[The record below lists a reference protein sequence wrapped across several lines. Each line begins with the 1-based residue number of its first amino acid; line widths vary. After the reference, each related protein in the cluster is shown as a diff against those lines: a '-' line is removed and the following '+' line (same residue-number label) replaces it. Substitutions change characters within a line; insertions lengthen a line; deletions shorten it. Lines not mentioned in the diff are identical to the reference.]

1 MVVPSSSSNQTQF
14 SRVRSAFDPSGQLL
28 CVAGRDGR
36 VRVYDVLQRRLRV
49 ECHDA
54 RRAAK
59 VTALAFAP
67 AATPADAS
75 ALLAVGYANGNTA
88 LWSLATASI
97 VAVLNSHASVA
108 SVAAADASFAASSA
122 VLALAWAP
130 HRADR
135 LVASLADGSMAV
147 WARAA
152 PASATGTGA
161 STGASSGASSGA
173 GDASHWTLLAR
184 HRTVGRGAAS
194 MTALTASTYATA
206 GLAVRLVAARAAADD
221 PEDVTLESLPK
232 LPARHSA
239 PVTTLCAAR
248 GAEDRG
254 VVASANGTERQL
266 YLWQCAEQGSRL
278 VAGFNA
284 DAPAVFVDCAA
295 ISTPSSSGTSSS
307 ESKNS
312 SSSSNST
319 MIGLLSVTGT
329 GTVDVWVQR
338 LDARTS
344 TRAAVPHCRIASEN
358 LALAASKAFAAR
370 FVDASHVLVARG
382 NPAVLP
388 RFDVV
393 AIRAADTD
401 ARLLSTVTLPA
412 AADTLDV
419 ADVTA
424 ATALPGEGAK
434 KRKKGAAADANT
446 VDVLAPHEAG
456 AIVSIKEA
464 ETAAEDNEEDDDI
477 AEAAAVAAL
486 DKGAG
491 ERLQERGK
499 RARRAAGALTVE
511 ERVAMEE
518 GAGIRADSMHTA
530 LMQAIRTNDQALLD
544 TCLYSGAAEGRALRR
559 GGSDVLT
566 NTVRRLPPQYVVPFL
581 TATVD
586 RFQSTPGQGLV
597 LVQWIR
603 AVLAEHLSYLMTV
616 PNIVTT
622 LSGLYLA
629 VHARLESHKSILKLS
644 GRLDL
649 VLAQIARQG
658 KRADGEASVY
668 AAAAAAPPLNVITED
683 SDGEP
688 QNQEFVDPAADDDD
702 DDMRDE
708 EVRGPASRA
717 ALDDDEDEDDD
728 DLDDDEDEEEDDDE
742 EDDDS
747 ALDDDLDEE
756 ALDKI
761 RL

>member
-1 MVVPSSSSNQTQF
+1 MVVPSSSNQTQF

-49 ECHDA
+49 ECYDA
-54 RRAAK
+54 RRSAK

-67 AATPADAS
+67 AAAATDAS

-97 VAVLNSHASVA
+97 VAVLNSHASAA
-108 SVAAADASFAASSA
+108 SVAAADAAFAPAPA

-130 HRADR
+130 RRADR
-135 LVASLADGSMAV
+135 LVACLADGAMAV

-152 PASATGTGA
+152 TPAS
-161 STGASSGASSGA
+161 
-173 GDASHWTLLAR
+173 DAAADTAARWTLLAR
-184 HRTVGRGAAS
+184 NRTVARGVAS
-194 MTALTASTYATA
+194 MAALTATTYATA
-206 GLAVRLVAARAAADD
+206 GLAVRLVAARAADDDADD
-221 PEDVTLESLPK
+221 VALESLPK

-239 PVTTLCAAR
+239 PVTALCAAR
-248 GAEDRG
+248 GAEDLG

-266 YLWQCAEQGSRL
+266 YLWQCAERGSRL

-284 DAPAVFVDCAA
+284 DAPALFVDCAA
-295 ISTPSSSGTSSS
+295 LSATTTTSSS
-307 ESKNS
+307 SDSKDKGGS
-312 SSSSNST
+312 SSSSSSSST
-319 MIGLLSVTGT
+319 VVGVLSVTGT

-338 LDARTS
+338 LDAKTGA
-344 TRAAVPHCRIASEN
+344 RAAVPHCRIASES

-393 AIRAADTD
+393 AVRAADSD
-401 ARLLSTVTLPA
+401 PKLLASVTLPA
-412 AADTLDV
+412 VADTLDV

-424 ATALPGEGAK
+424 SAAAAHPGEAAA
-434 KRKKGAAADANT
+434 KRKKGGAT

-456 AIVSIKEA
+456 AIVSIKD
-464 ETAAEDNEEDDDI
+464 AAGEGEGEGDEEDDEI

-486 DKGAG
+486 DRTAVA
-491 ERLQERGK
+491 RQQERGK

-544 TCLYSGAAEGRALRR
+544 TCLYSAASEGRALRR
-559 GGSDVLT
+559 GGNDVLT

-603 AVLAEHLSYLMTV
+603 AVLTEHLSYLMTV

-629 VHARLESHKSILKLS
+629 VHARLESHRSILKLS

-658 KRADGEASVY
+658 KKADGESSVY
-668 AAAAAAPPLNVITED
+668 AAAAAPPLNVITED

-688 QNQEFVDPAADDDD
+688 QNQVFGDGADE
-702 DDMRDE
+702 DDMVDE

-717 ALDDDEDEDDD
+717 ALEEDEDAE
-728 DLDDDEDEEEDDDE
+728 EDEEEEEEEEEDDVGDDDE
-742 EDDDS
+742 P
-747 ALDDDLDEE
+747 LDDDLDEE